1 MKVPLLEW
9 LDKLRYMKI
18 EKNKHILIS
27 NSDNQSYDIFY
38 RDSRG
43 GLTFH
48 SRYDN
53 YDEALR
59 EKENLDSH
67 PSQLETIN
75 MVRDLRNKLK

>member
-1 MKVPLLEW
+1 MK
-9 LDKLRYMKI
+9 KSTYR
-18 EKNKHILIS
+18 NKHIVIS
-27 NSDNQSYDIFY
+27 TPDNQSHDIY
-38 RDSRG
+38 LKDSRG
-43 GLTFH
+43 TLTFH

-59 EKENLDSH
+59 ERENLDSH